1 VNMSEIHEENSFAT
15 TDIDE
20 LRSPPEG
27 DFYLKLM
34 WVSSCFCT

>member
-1 VNMSEIHEENSFAT
+1 MNMSEIHEENSFSN

-27 DFYLKLM
+27 DFNLKLM